1 MSDIQLPPATP
12 HDTATSDT
20 ATSDTAT
27 SDTATSDTAT
37 SDDGVFK
44 ELGAAIQRWVGTR

>member
-20 ATSDTAT
+20 ATSD
-27 SDTATSDTAT
+27 
-37 SDDGVFK
+37 DGVFK
-44 ELGAAIQRWVGTR
+44 ELGAVIQRWVGTR